1 MGVSLV
7 IPGRNCSRTIR
18 QCLDAVMPLRAPD
31 RLDEIIFVD
40 DGSTDD
46 TRKIVEGYPVRI
58 VAGEGRGPGAA
69 RNLGWRAAT
78 HDLIWCIDSDCVT
91 EPDALD
97 LLVKQMDDPR
107 VGGAGGSYG
116 NMVPDSLLAC
126 LIHEEIVARHARMP
140 ARVNYLATFNVI
152 YRRAI
157 LEAIGGFDE
166 RFVTAEDCEL
176 SWRVLAAG
184 HELAFEPRSQV
195 RHYHPMQWQPY
206 LRTQRKHGFY
216 RALLYMNHREY
227 AGGDAYSSFI
237 DHVQPPLAMLIVA
250 SLPTLLF
257 PSTQL
262 DRPDPSCPART
273 RADSHDLPA
282 GRSHKAVALPGVRP
296 HEHDSRVRPRDRAQR
311 RDDCR
316 HATPHAPKARLT
328 RLLKRHWHH
337 LKSTIRDS
345 APPSEPR
352 AQARVKGRGTL

>member
-1 MGVSLV
+1 
-7 IPGRNCSRTIR
+7 
-18 QCLDAVMPLRAPD
+18 
-31 RLDEIIFVD
+31 
-40 DGSTDD
+40 
-46 TRKIVEGYPVRI
+46 

-257 PSTQL
+257 PSTQWITPAL
-262 DRPDPSCPART
+262 LAVLALAQIPMTVRLVART
-273 RADSHDLPA
+273 KQLRYLAFAPMSMIRAFARGIGLSA
-282 GRSHKAVALPGVRP
+282 GTIAGMLRRTRP
-296 HEHDSRVRPRDRAQR
+296 KQ
-311 RDDCR
+311 
-316 HATPHAPKARLT
+316 
-328 RLLKRHWHH
+328 
-337 LKSTIRDS
+337 
-345 APPSEPR
+345 
-352 AQARVKGRGTL
+352 G